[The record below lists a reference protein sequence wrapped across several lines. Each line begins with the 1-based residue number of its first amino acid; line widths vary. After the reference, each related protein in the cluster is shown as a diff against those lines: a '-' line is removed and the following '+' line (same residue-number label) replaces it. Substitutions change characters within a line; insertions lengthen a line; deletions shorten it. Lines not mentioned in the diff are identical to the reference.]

1 MKASHKKEAGE
12 AAAGEEDCPK
22 LVDTSKLAIVKSLLS
37 TSAFDDLKDKVS
49 DKTLN
54 AVREMNFSHMTEI
67 QSKSIPHL
75 IEGKYVFRM
84 RFVFVN
90 LIISFLSET
99 WSLQPRLA
107 VAKHWLS

>member
-1 MKASHKKEAGE
+1 MRSVELKVSPKKEASE
-12 AAAGEEDCPK
+12 SQKPKDDQEAGEEDCPK

-54 AVREMNFSHMTEI
+54 AVREMNFTHMTEI

-75 IEGKYVFRM
+75 IEGK
-84 RFVFVN
+84 
-90 LIISFLSET
+90 
-99 WSLQPRLA
+99 
-107 VAKHWLS
+107 

>member
-1 MKASHKKEAGE
+1 MQFLTFDIVELKSSPKNEASESQKDEKEAGE
-12 AAAGEEDCPK
+12 ATPSEDDCPK

-75 IEGKYVFRM
+75 IEGK
-84 RFVFVN
+84 
-90 LIISFLSET
+90 
-99 WSLQPRLA
+99 
-107 VAKHWLS
+107 